1 MKYAS
6 PTGEISPDVLLHPV
20 NISIDISMDTS
31 ISTSLDTSINTRLDN
46 SAECSN

>member
-6 PTGEISPDVLLHPV
+6 PTGEISPVVALHPA

-31 ISTSLDTSINTRLDN
+31 LDTSINTRPDN
-46 SAECSN
+46 NAEGSN